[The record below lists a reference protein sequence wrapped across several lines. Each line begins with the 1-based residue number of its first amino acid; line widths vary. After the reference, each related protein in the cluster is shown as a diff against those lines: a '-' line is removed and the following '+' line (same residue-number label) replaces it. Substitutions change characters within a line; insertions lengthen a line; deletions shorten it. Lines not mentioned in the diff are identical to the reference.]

1 MTKVSVIIPAY
12 NAMTYLPKTVESVF
26 KQTFTDF
33 EVIIVNDGS
42 SDGIEQWVN
51 TITDRR
57 VKLISQKNQGAAAA
71 RNTGIAHAKGA
82 YIAFVDSDDLWEA
95 SKLEK
100 QVYCLDNNPNVG
112 LVYVWVASI
121 DAKGNHLGKIY
132 SNDSCGYVW
141 EKMVQGNIVWS
152 GSASM
157 VRRDCFEKL
166 GVFDQNL
173 RFAEDW
179 EMWIRISRNYSFAVI
194 KEPLVYYR
202 HHANNKSQNYIKT
215 IDNFRL
221 IVEKSFQS
229 VPFELLYLRN
239 RSYSGVNF
247 LFAWKCIQN
256 QEPDCNKAEY
266 FRSQAFKH
274 NPLIIFSKE
283 NFRLTIA
290 IFLMRWFGTNGYI
303 QVTKQLNTVQ
313 NFLDSFT
320 RKKIYNTSKTK
331 ELLPK

>member
-12 NAMTYLPKTVESVF
+12 NAMIYLPKTVESVL

-33 EVIIVNDGS
+33 DVIIVNDGS
-42 SDGIEQWVN
+42 SDNIEQWAN
-51 TITDRR
+51 TITDNR
-57 VKLISQKNQGAAAA
+57 VKLVSQKNQGAAAA
-71 RNTGIAHAKGA
+71 RNTGIAHAKGE
-82 YIAFVDSDDLWEA
+82 YIAFVDSDDLWEP

-100 QVYCLDNNPNVG
+100 QVYCLDNNPDVG

-121 DAKGNHLGKIY
+121 DAKGNDLGKLY
-132 SNDSCGYVW
+132 SNHSEGYVW
-141 EKMVQGNIVWS
+141 EKMLQGNIVWS
-152 GSASM
+152 GSAAM

-179 EMWIRISRNYSFAVI
+179 EMWIRISRNYSFAAI

-202 HHANNKSQNYIKT
+202 HHPNNKSQHYIKK

-221 IVEKSFQS
+221 IIEKSFES

-239 RSYSGVNF
+239 KSYSAVNF

-256 QEPDCNKAEY
+256 QAPDCNKAEY
-266 FRSQAFKH
+266 FRAQAFKH
-274 NPLIIFSKE
+274 DPLLIFSRE

-290 IFLMRWFGTNGYI
+290 IFLMRWFGNNGYI
-303 QVTKQLNTVQ
+303 QVLKQLKVVRQ
-313 NFLDSFT
+313 FIGSFT
-320 RKKIYNTSKTK
+320 R
-331 ELLPK
+331 

>member
-1 MTKVSVIIPAY
+1 MIKVSVIIPAY
-12 NAMTYLPKTVESVF
+12 NAMTYLPKTVESVL

-51 TITDRR
+51 TITDNR
-57 VKLISQKNQGAAAA
+57 VQLISQQNQGAAAA

-82 YIAFVDSDDLWEA
+82 YIAFLDSDDLWEA

-100 QVYCLDNNPNVG
+100 QVYCLDNNPDVG

-121 DAKGNHLGKIY
+121 DAKGKDLGKIY
-132 SNDSCGYVW
+132 SNHSEGYVW
-141 EKMVQGNIVWS
+141 EKMLQGNIVWS
-152 GSASM
+152 GSAAM
-157 VRRDCFEKL
+157 VRRDCFEKT
-166 GVFDQNL
+166 GFFDQNL

-179 EMWIRISRNYSFAVI
+179 EMWIRVARNYSFAAI

-202 HHANNKSQNYIKT
+202 HHPNNKSQHYTKT

-239 RSYSGVNF
+239 KSYSCVNL

-256 QEPDCNKAEY
+256 QKPDCNKAEY
-266 FRSQAFKH
+266 FRTQALKH
-274 NPLIIFSKE
+274 SPLLVFSKE

-290 IFLMRWFGTNGYI
+290 IFLMRWFGANGYI
-303 QVTKQLNTVQ
+303 QVLKQLQIVRQ
-313 NFLDSFT
+313 FIASFT
-320 RKKIYNTSKTK
+320 R
-331 ELLPK
+331 

>member
-12 NAMTYLPKTVESVF
+12 NAMTYLPKTIESVL

-42 SDGIEQWVN
+42 SDGIEEWVD
-51 TITDRR
+51 TITDNR

-71 RNTGIAHAKGA
+71 RNTGIADAKGA
-82 YIAFVDSDDLWEA
+82 YIAFLDSDDLWEPT
-95 SKLEK
+95 KLKK
-100 QVYCLDNNPNVG
+100 QVYCLDNNRDVG
-112 LVYVWVASI
+112 LVYAWISLI
-121 DAKGNHLGKIY
+121 DENGNNRGKIFANN
-132 SNDSCGYVW
+132 SEGYVW
-141 EKMVQGNIVWS
+141 EKLIEENIVMS
-152 GSASM
+152 GSAAM

-179 EMWIRISRNYSFAVI
+179 EMWIRIASNYSFAVI
-194 KEPLVYYR
+194 KEILVYYR
-202 HHANNKSQNYIKT
+202 DHPNNKSRNYIKT

-221 IVEKSFQS
+221 IFEKSFQS

-239 RSYSGVNF
+239 RSYSRVN
-247 LFAWKCIQN
+247 LIFAWKCIQN
-256 QEPDCNKAEY
+256 QEPDCNKAEH
-266 FRSQAFKH
+266 FREQALKH
-274 NPLIIFSKE
+274 NPQLLFSKH

-303 QVTKQLNTVQ
+303 QLIKQLNGMRRFIG
-313 NFLDSFT
+313 NL
-320 RKKIYNTSKTK
+320 TK
-331 ELLPK
+331 